1 MVAEVL
7 ASSGLD
13 PARLA
18 VEITE
23 TVLLGET
30 SAAVETLD
38 QLNALGVRIF
48 LDDFGTGYSSLSYLK
63 RLPLD
68 AVKLDRAFVRGLEE
82 SSVDQQIIGAVVQ
95 MARALGM
102 TVVAEGV
109 ETEGQCRRLRELGC
123 HVLQGYYF
131 ARPMPA
137 EDMTAT
143 LTAQGKR
150 GQC

>member
-1 MVAEVL
+1 MVAQAL

-18 VEITE
+18 LEITE

-30 SAAVETLD
+30 GAAVQTLD
-38 QLNALGVRIF
+38 QLNALGVRVF

-68 AVKLDRAFVRGLEE
+68 AIKLDRAFVQNLDE
-82 SSVDQQIIGAVVQ
+82 STVDQQIVGAVVQ

-109 ETEGQCRRLRELGC
+109 ETEGQRARLRELGC

-137 EDMTAT
+137 EEMSAM
-143 LTAQGKR
+143 LAAQRDGR
-150 GQC
+150 S